1 MGGAVYYSINVAEGN
16 HQKAGQFIA
25 ASWWLLIA
33 ASIIFTLLT
42 FFSAH
47 TVLVLLGADGP
58 VLAYATQYI
67 RIIALGTVLQL
78 GGTGLIP
85 FIRNF
90 GSSNF
95 AMIAMLEGF
104 ITNIILDFL
113 LVWVFNQGM
122 AGAALVT
129 IIGQGVTFVIA
140 LLYFVLKKKLHILIN
155 AGAFG
160 FLCKSIFKVELAPFG
175 LALTPNISLVIIN
188 RFSASYG
195 GEKAIATY
203 ACISYIICIIYMV
216 LQGVGDGS
224 QPLMSKYY
232 GEKRTDGLAE
242 VKRMAYAFAVMLA
255 FIGCII
261 MYLADGI

>member
-1 MGGAVYYSINVAEGN
+1 MHFVVKKLEICAN
-16 HQKAGQFIA
+16 AGE
-25 ASWWLLIA
+25 
-33 ASIIFTLLT
+33 
-42 FFSAH
+42 
-47 TVLVLLGADGP
+47 
-58 VLAYATQYI
+58 
-67 RIIALGTVLQL
+67 
-78 GGTGLIP
+78 
-85 FIRNF
+85 F
-90 GSSNF
+90 GS
-95 AMIAMLEGF
+95 
-104 ITNIILDFL
+104 
-113 LVWVFNQGM
+113 
-122 AGAALVT
+122 
-129 IIGQGVTFVIA
+129 
-140 LLYFVLKKKLHILIN
+140 LY
-155 AGAFG
+155 
-160 FLCKSIFKVELAPFG
+160 KSIFKAGLAPFG

-195 GEKAIATY
+195 DEKAIATY